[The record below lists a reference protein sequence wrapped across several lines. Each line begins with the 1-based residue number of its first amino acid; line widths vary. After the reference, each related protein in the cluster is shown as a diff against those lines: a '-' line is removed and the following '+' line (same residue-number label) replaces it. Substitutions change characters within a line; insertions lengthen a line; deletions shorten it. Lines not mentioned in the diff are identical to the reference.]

1 MIDFEL
7 SDEHKIL
14 IQTTREFAAREL
26 APVIQENDIHQE
38 YDPAT
43 FGKLA
48 SLGLTGVCFPE
59 RYGGSGMDYI
69 SLALVCEELEYI
81 DTSLRVILS
90 VHTGLCS
97 GGIYQWGS
105 EEQKQQFLVPLARGE
120 RFGAFGLT
128 GPEAGSDVA
137 GMNATARRDGDHYV
151 LNGEKIWVSAA
162 DVADTF
168 LVFAYTDK
176 TQKHRGI
183 SAFIV
188 ERAEAGSGF
197 KSYTLHNK
205 AGIRAGN
212 TGGFAMQ
219 DVRVPRATLLGE
231 EGEGFKIAMSCLDNG
246 RLTVGAGAVG
256 LIRACLDAS
265 VKYSHDRKTFG
276 EEIGKYQLVQQMIAR
291 MVSNY
296 DASRLLNLRAAW
308 MKNKGQRCTRETA
321 LGKWFATDASFQAAA
336 DAVQIHG
343 AYGYSDEYPVA
354 RFLRNAKGAQIY
366 EGTSQIQTLMQ
377 AEYALGYRQDKPL
390 RRTLPAYEGEGG

>member
-7 SDEHKIL
+7 SDEQKIL
-14 IQTTREFAAREL
+14 VQTTREFAAREL
-26 APVIQENDIHQE
+26 APAIRENDIAQR

-43 FGKLA
+43 FPKLA
-48 SLGLTGVCFPE
+48 GLGLTGICFPE
-59 RYGGSGMDYI
+59 RYGGAGMDYI
-69 SLALVCEELEYI
+69 SLALISEELEYV
-81 DTSLRVILS
+81 DTSLRVIIS
-90 VHTGLCS
+90 VHVGLCG

-105 EEQKQQFLVPLARGE
+105 EEQKQQYLVPLARGE

-137 GMNATARRDGDHYV
+137 GMNATARRDGDSYI

-168 LVFAYTDK
+168 LVFAYTNK
-176 TQKHRGI
+176 EAKHRGI

-188 ERAEAGSGF
+188 DRHEAGPGF
-197 KSYTLHNK
+197 KSYTLHDK

-212 TGGFAMQ
+212 TGGFAMH
-219 DVRVPRATLLGE
+219 DVRVRRATLLGE

-246 RLTVGAGAVG
+246 RLTVGAGATG

-265 VKYSHDRKTFG
+265 VKYAKERKTFG
-276 EEIGKYQLVQQMIAR
+276 VEIGKHQLVQQMIAR

-296 DASRLLNLRAAW
+296 DAARLLCLRAAW
-308 MKNKGQRCTRETA
+308 MKNKGLRCTRETA
-321 LGKWFATDASFQAAA
+321 LAKWFATDASFQAAA

-390 RRTLPAYEGEGG
+390 RRGLPAYEPEA

>member
-1 MIDFEL
+1 MIDFAL
-7 SDEHKIL
+7 TDEQNL
-14 IQTTREFAAREL
+14 LVQTVREFAAREL
-26 APVIQENDIHQE
+26 APVIRENDSAQQ

-48 SLGLTGVCFPE
+48 GLGLTGICFPE
-59 RYGGSGMDYI
+59 RYGGAGMDYI
-69 SLALVCEELEYI
+69 SLALISEELEYV
-81 DTSLRVILS
+81 DTSLRVIIS
-90 VHTGLCS
+90 VHVGLCS
-97 GGIYQWGS
+97 GGIYQWGT
-105 EEQKQQFLVPLARGE
+105 EEQKQRYLVPLARGE

-137 GMNATARRDGDHYV
+137 GMNATARRDGDSYI

-176 TQKHRGI
+176 ERKHRGI

-188 ERAEAGSGF
+188 DRQEAGAGF
-197 KSYTLHNK
+197 QSYTLHNK

-212 TGGFAMQ
+212 TGGFALH
-219 DVRVPRATLLGE
+219 DVRVLRANLLGE

-246 RLTVGAGAVG
+246 RLTVGAGATG

-265 VKYSHDRKTFG
+265 VQYARTRKTFG
-276 EEIGKYQLVQQMIAR
+276 EEIGKHQLVQQMIAG

-296 DASRLLNLRAAW
+296 DAARLLNLRAAW
-308 MKNKGQRCTRETA
+308 MKNKGMRCTRETA

-343 AYGYSDEYPVA
+343 AYGYSDEFPVA

-377 AEYALGYRQDKPL
+377 AEYALGYRQDRPL
-390 RRTLPAYEGEGG
+390 RRTLPAYEADVE

>member
-1 MIDFEL
+1 MISFEL
-7 SDEHKIL
+7 TDEQKIL
-14 IQTTREFAAREL
+14 VQTVRDFAAREL
-26 APVIQENDIHQE
+26 APVIQENDIEQR

-48 SLGLTGVCFPE
+48 GLGLTGICFPT
-59 RYGGSGMDYI
+59 RYGGAGMDYI
-69 SLALVCEELEYI
+69 SLALVCEELECV
-81 DTSLRVILS
+81 DTSLRVIIS
-90 VHTGLCS
+90 VHVGLCS
-97 GGIYQWGS
+97 GGIYQWGND
-105 EEQKQQFLVPLARGE
+105 EQKEQYLIPLARGE

-137 GMNATARRDGDHYV
+137 GMNATARRDGNDYI

-176 TQKHRGI
+176 EQRHRGI

-188 ERAEAGSGF
+188 DRRQAGSGF

-212 TGGFAMQ
+212 TGGFAMH
-219 DVRVPRATLLGE
+219 DVRVPRANLLGE

-246 RLTVGAGAVG
+246 RLTVGAGATG

-265 VKYSHDRKTFG
+265 VKYANERHTFG
-276 EEIGKYQLVQQMIAR
+276 QPIGRHQLVQQMIAR

-296 DASRLLNLRAAW
+296 DAARLLNLRAAW
-308 MKNKGQRCTRETA
+308 MKNSGMRCTRETA
-321 LGKWFATDASFQAAA
+321 LGKWFATDASFEAAA

-366 EGTSQIQTLMQ
+366 EGTSQVQTLMQ
-377 AEYALGYRQDKPL
+377 A
-390 RRTLPAYEGEGG
+390 